1 VLQHEGAGRV
11 TGMVTTTQQAARCL
25 LAFLGMTAWLSD
37 YRFWAVILLAAG
49 IYICAK
55 GFDRLT
61 DAVQAFHEDYRKVN
75 HLDAREDV

>member
-1 VLQHEGAGRV
+1 
-11 TGMVTTTQQAARCL
+11 
-25 LAFLGMTAWLSD
+25 MTAWLSD
-37 YRFWAVILLAAG
+37 YRFWAVLLLAAG

-75 HLDAREDV
+75 HLDERDDF